1 MDCRHAIAV
10 MHERLSGASEAGG
23 TELDS
28 HLVECGR
35 CRAHYRAL
43 LELARLA
50 TRIEPLAPPA
60 SLRRRVSEALAG
72 TPVVVRTDRRWF
84 AVAFAV
90 LACAALA
97 FAIAC
102 RPVWQGWA
110 SDAGAQVTAA
120 KTVLADAGAA
130 MQAAVDGLN
139 SRIGIDWTTAVWAV
153 RARIGA
159 TLWPVGA
166 VALGLLMLMAAN
178 VMLIRLAGRV
188 RAAQA

>member
-84 AVAFAV
+84 AV
-90 LACAALA
+90 
-97 FAIAC
+97 AC